1 MTTATETTATPTA
14 SSAID
19 ELSRQVLFTEART
32 ANAFAETP
40 VTDEE
45 LAGIWDLAK
54 WAPTAANTQPMRVLY
69 VRSDEGK
76 ARLLPHM
83 AEGNRAKTASAPA
96 VAVLAMDSRFHDHL
110 PTVFPIN
117 PGLRDA
123 FEADEAMRT
132 GMATFN
138 TALQAGYFIL
148 AVRAAGLA
156 AGPMA
161 GFDGAG
167 VDAEFFADGRWRS
180 KLVVNIGH
188 PAEEG
193 AWFDRLPRLEQ
204 ADAISWA

>member
-1 MTTATETTATPTA
+1 MTSTTSSTAGT
-14 SSAID
+14 AID
-19 ELSRQVLFTEART
+19 ELSRQILFTEART
-32 ANAFAETP
+32 ANAFTDTP
-40 VTDEE
+40 VTDDE

-69 VRSDEGK
+69 VRTDEGK

-83 AEGNRAKTASAPA
+83 AEGNQAKTASAPA
-96 VAVLAMDSRFHDHL
+96 VAVLAVDSRFHDHL

-117 PGLRDA
+117 PGMRDA

-132 GMATFN
+132 GMGTFN
-138 TALQAGYFIL
+138 AALQAGYFIL

-161 GFDGAG
+161 GFDHAG
-167 VDAEFFADGRWRS
+167 IDAEFFADGRWRS
-180 KLVVNIGH
+180 QLVVNIGH
-188 PAEEG
+188 PAAEN

-204 ADAISWA
+204 ADTLTWA